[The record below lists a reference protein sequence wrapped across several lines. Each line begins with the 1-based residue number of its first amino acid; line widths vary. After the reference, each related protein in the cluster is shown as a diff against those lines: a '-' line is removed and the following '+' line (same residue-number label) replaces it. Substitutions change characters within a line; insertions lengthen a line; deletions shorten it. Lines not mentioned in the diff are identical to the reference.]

1 MVDRNPC
8 QTLYDL
14 GPGDVIEVLYGDEEF
29 TLEVAAVNLETEK
42 PDIYGSQYHVLVR
55 GKNTEYRLFSN
66 GHGST
71 VTIEYDIANNPSS
84 PIWKC
89 IGTVD
94 QIFVRRDVDE

>member
-1 MVDRNPC
+1 MVYQNPC
-8 QTLYDL
+8 QTLYELKPD
-14 GPGDVIEVLYGDEEF
+14 DVIEVLYRDEEY

-42 PDIYGSQYHVLVR
+42 PDIYGTQYHVLVR
-55 GKNTEYRLFSN
+55 GKHTEYRLFSN

-71 VTIEYDIANNPSS
+71 VTIEYDIANNPNS

-94 QIFVRRDVDE
+94 RILVCRNDDE

>member
-1 MVDRNPC
+1 MARQNPC
-8 QTLYDL
+8 QTLYEL
-14 GPGDVIEVLYGDEEF
+14 HAGDVIDVTHRGEVF
-29 TLEVAAVNLETEK
+29 TLKVAVTNLETDK

-55 GKNTEYRLFSN
+55 GKHTEYRLFSN

-71 VTIEYDIANNPSS
+71 VTIEYDIANNPNS

-94 QIFVRRDVDE
+94 RISVSRNGTK

>member
-1 MVDRNPC
+1 MVYQNAC
-8 QTLYDL
+8 QALYDL
-14 GPGDVIEVLYGDEEF
+14 RPGDVIEVLYRDEDF
-29 TLEVAAVNLETEK
+29 TLKVAAVNLETEK

-71 VTIEYDIANNPSS
+71 VTIEYDIANNSNS

-94 QIFVRRDVDE
+94 RIFVSRDGDE